1 MKLRSKL
8 SLGIGILFTLI
19 LIQGIQS
26 IRYVRHLSVSSKE
39 ILSDNYN
46 SVHYVSEMLRSLD
59 RFSQDSASR
68 RTLIEALTLQQ
79 QNITEINERQ
89 VTSALEEKV
98 GRLNDSISGEE
109 VQQIRNDLY
118 RIMELNMGSIL
129 AKSRGMESS
138 ADEAVR
144 WISVI
149 AILCVLLAALFLLYF
164 PSIVLRPID
173 KLKQGIVQ
181 IANHNYD
188 QRLDFGN
195 NSELRGVAES
205 FNNMAQKLSQYRR
218 SSLDRLMTEKMRIEA
233 IVNSLHE
240 PIIGLD
246 SERNILFMND
256 EAFSI
261 LNLKRGNVIGR
272 NAAEIAVNND
282 LLRRLIR
289 ELYSNRESDGPH
301 EPLKIYADNKESYFQ
316 MDNIPLYT
324 NAVGEQ
330 ERNFIGNLII
340 LNNVTKYKELDSAK
354 TNFISTVSHEMKT
367 PISSIL
373 MSLQLL
379 GDARLGSLN
388 DEQKQLVGSIKES
401 SDRLLDITGELLN
414 LTQVE
419 SGKLQL
425 HPKIVKP
432 IELIDYAVK
441 ATHVLA
447 ERFHCYVEVEYPEK
461 ISKLFVDNEKIA
473 WVVTNLLSN
482 AIHHSPEN
490 ARIIVGAKQH
500 DNWVDIY
507 VQDFGRGIDPRYH
520 KSIFDRYFRVPGTKT
535 QGSGLGLAISKEFV
549 DAHNGRIFVE
559 SEVGKGSRFTISLRV

>member
-195 NSELRGVAES
+195 NRELRACAES

-272 NAAEIAVNND
+272 NAAEIAINND

-301 EPLKIYADNKESYFQ
+301 EPLNIYSDNKESYFQ
-316 MDNIPLYT
+316 MDNIQLYT
-324 NAVGEQ
+324 TAVGEQ

-549 DAHNGRIFVE
+549 DAHNGRICVE